1 MNFGSIFIFLN
12 LIKTMHWMTKSYAH
26 HKILDE
32 AHGDFSDKLDEFVE
46 SCIGANDVRK
56 FQNVSIAF
64 EMPDND
70 DDIVDIFD
78 SAFNDLMTS
87 LGKYANTPALES
99 LLDDLNNL
107 ANKTIYLLKMK

>member
-1 MNFGSIFIFLN
+1 
-12 LIKTMHWMTKSYAH
+12 MTKSYAH

-32 AHGDFSDKLDEFVE
+32 AYSDFSDKLDEFVE
-46 SCIGANDVRK
+46 SCIGANNVKK

-64 EMPDND
+64 EMPDGD
-70 DDIVDIFD
+70 DSIIDMFD

-107 ANKTIYLLKMK
+107 ANKTVYLLNMR

>member
-26 HKILDE
+26 HKVLDE
-32 AHGDFSDKLDEFVE
+32 AYSDFSDKLDEFVE
-46 SCIGANDVRK
+46 SCIGANDVKK

-64 EMPDND
+64 EMPAGE

-78 SAFNDLMTS
+78 SAFNDLLTS

>member
-1 MNFGSIFIFLN
+1 
-12 LIKTMHWMTKSYAH
+12 MHWMTKSYAH
-26 HKILDE
+26 HKVLDE

-64 EMPDND
+64 EMPDSD

-99 LLDDLNNL
+99 ILDDLNNL

>member
-1 MNFGSIFIFLN
+1 
-12 LIKTMHWMTKSYAH
+12 MTKSYAH
-26 HKILDE
+26 HKVLDE
-32 AHGDFSDKLDEFVE
+32 AYGDFSDKLDEFVE

-64 EMPDND
+64 EMPDSD

-99 LLDDLNNL
+99 ILDDLNNL